1 MSGPLVSIVTPS
13 YNQAAFL
20 EETMLSVLEQDYP
33 RIEYVVVD
41 DGSTDGSVDVIGR
54 YADRLAWW
62 TQQENAGQP
71 AALNRGFAHTTGEL
85 LGFVNSDDTLLPGAV
100 SAFVEAFGDDR
111 DLLLVYGDALT
122 RQDGREIGT
131 LLARDWDPHE
141 LVRTGANP
149 VPQQA
154 SMWRREAWELAGPF
168 DERSFFFFEYE
179 FLVRLAMHGRVKRL
193 QRPLATFRLHPAS
206 KTVEPSVAK
215 AEDAVRLAETF
226 FTGPKFPP
234 ELRRHARRGR
244 ASYHLRA
251 AFVYYQAAR
260 IARARRQFLRAL
272 LLAPP
277 AFSRLHLLLFV
288 KSLVPERVVRRRRA
302 SRSAHRRAPGRSSS
316 RGRG

>member
-1 MSGPLVSIVTPS
+1 MTGPLVSIVTPS
-13 YNQAAFL
+13 YNQAPFL

-41 DGSTDGSVDVIGR
+41 DGSTDESPEIIRR

-62 TQQENAGQP
+62 TRQENAGQP
-71 AALNRGFAHTTGEL
+71 AALNRGFAHTSGEL
-85 LGFVNSDDTLLPGAV
+85 LGFLNSDDTLLPGAV

-131 LLARDWDPHE
+131 LRARDWDPPE
-141 LVRTGANP
+141 LVRSGANP

-168 DERSFFFFEYE
+168 DEGSFFFFEYE
-179 FLVRLAMHGRVKRL
+179 LLVRLSVHGRAKRL
-193 QRPLATFRLHPAS
+193 ERPLATFRLHPAS
-206 KTVEPSVAK
+206 KTVEPSTAK
-215 AEDAVRLAETF
+215 AEDAARLADTF
-226 FTGPKFPP
+226 FTGTTFPS
-234 ELRRHARRGR
+234 ELRSHARRGR

-251 AFVYYQAAR
+251 AFVYYQAGR

-272 LLAPP
+272 LLEPR
-277 AFSRLHLLLFV
+277 AFSRLHLLLFA
-288 KSLVPERVVRRRRA
+288 KSLVPERIVRRRRA
-302 SRSAHRRAPGRSSS
+302 G
-316 RGRG
+316 

>member
-13 YNQAAFL
+13 YNQAAYL

-41 DGSTDGSVDVIGR
+41 DGSTDESPEIIHR
-54 YADRLAWW
+54 YEDRLAWW
-62 TQQENAGQP
+62 TRQENAGQP

-85 LGFVNSDDTLLPGAV
+85 LGFLNSDDTLLPGAV

-111 DLLLVYGDALT
+111 ELLLVYGDALT
-122 RQDGREIGT
+122 REDGREIGT
-131 LLARDWDPHE
+131 LRARDWDPGE

-168 DERSFFFFEYE
+168 DEGSFFFFEYE
-179 FLVRLAMHGRVKRL
+179 FLVRLAVHGRAKRL
-193 QRPLATFRLHPAS
+193 ERPLATFRLHASS
-206 KTVEPSVAK
+206 KTVEFSTAK
-215 AEDAVRLAETF
+215 AEDAVRVADTF
-226 FTGPKFPP
+226 FTGPTFPP

-251 AFVYYQAAR
+251 AFVYYQAAH
-260 IARARRQFLRAL
+260 IARARRRFLRAL
-272 LLAPP
+272 LLAPR
-277 AFSRLHLLLFV
+277 AFTRLHLLLFA
-288 KSLVPERVVRRRRA
+288 KSLVPEKIVRRRRA
-302 SRSAHRRAPGRSSS
+302 RPA
-316 RGRG
+316 

>member
-1 MSGPLVSIVTPS
+1 MNQPLVSIVTPS
-13 YNQAAFL
+13 YNQAAYL

-33 RIEYVVVD
+33 RIEYIVVD
-41 DGSTDGSVDVIGR
+41 DGSTDGSVEVIRR

-85 LGFVNSDDTLLPGAV
+85 LGFLNSDDTLLPGAV

-111 DLLLVYGDALT
+111 ELLLVYGDART

-131 LLARDWDPHE
+131 LRARDWDPRE

-168 DERSFFFFEYE
+168 DEGSFFFFEYE
-179 FLVRLAMHGRVKRL
+179 FLVRLAVHGRARRL
-193 QRPLATFRLHPAS
+193 ERPLATFRLHPAS
-206 KTVEPSVAK
+206 KTVEPSTAK
-215 AEDAVRLAETF
+215 AEDAARVADTF
-226 FTGPKFPP
+226 FTGPRFPP
-234 ELRRHARRGR
+234 ELRQHARRGR

-251 AFVYYQAAR
+251 AFVYYQAGR

-272 LLAPP
+272 LLAPLV
-277 AFSRLHLLLFV
+277 FSRLHLLLFA
-288 KSLVPERVVRRRRA
+288 KSLVPEQIVRYR
-302 SRSAHRRAPGRSSS
+302 RSAK
-316 RGRG
+316 

>member
-1 MSGPLVSIVTPS
+1 MTITRPLVSIVTPS

-20 EETMLSVLEQDYP
+20 EESMLSVLDQDYP

-41 DGSTDGSVDVIGR
+41 DGSTDESVEIVRR
-54 YADRLAWW
+54 YAERLAWW
-62 TQQENAGQP
+62 TRQENAGQP

-85 LGFVNSDDTLLPGAV
+85 LGFLNSDDTLLPGAA

-131 LLARDWDPHE
+131 LRARDWEPRE

-154 SMWRREAWELAGPF
+154 SMWRREAWDRAGPF
-168 DERSFFFFEYE
+168 DEASFFFFEYE
-179 FLVRLAMHGRVKRL
+179 FLVRLSVHGRAKRL
-193 QRPLATFRLHPAS
+193 ERPLATFRLHPAS

-215 AEDAVRLAETF
+215 AEDAVRLADTF
-226 FTGPKFPP
+226 FTGPRFPS

-251 AFVYYQAAR
+251 AHIYYRAAY
-260 IARARRQFLRAL
+260 ITRARSQFLRAL
-272 LLAPP
+272 LLAPL
-277 AFSRLHLLLFV
+277 AFSPLHLLLFA
-288 KSLVPERVVRRRRA
+288 KSLVPERIVRRRRA
-302 SRSAHRRAPGRSSS
+302 H
-316 RGRG
+316 